1 MKQPPVTLTSQHRAI
16 VESAIRETCTTRKWQ
31 LRTVNVRTNHVH
43 SVISADKKPE
53 AILSAL
59 KANATREMRQ
69 AGAWTGVISPWAH
82 GGSKKYLWDD
92 KELADAIAYVES
104 GQGEPL
110 D

>member
-1 MKQPPVTLTSQHRAI
+1 MKQPPLILTQPQRAI
-16 VESAIRETCTTRKWQ
+16 VELSIRETCAIRKWQ
-31 LRTVNVRTNHVH
+31 LCTVNVRTNHVH

-59 KANATREMRQ
+59 KANATRAMRQ
-69 AGAWTGVISPWAH
+69 AGAWMADLSPWAH

-92 KELADAIAYVES
+92 KELADAIAYVD
-104 GQGEPL
+104 GAQGEPL